1 MTGTVVK
8 ANVEQVFQGALEE
21 AVLSE
26 LLRVCELSEFVYQNV
41 TRYPEMARELFTL
54 PLDTRED
61 SWYRLALEPLLE
73 EAPDDF
79 DRLLREFRRREMV
92 RIIFRD
98 FSKRS
103 DLIET
108 TRDLSLFAAASID
121 VALRYHYQS
130 SSLRFG
136 LPTSAEG
143 QVQQMCV
150 LALGKLGAFELNLS
164 SDVDLV
170 MLYDRSGSTD
180 GEKKVSNQ
188 EFFLRVARRLIK
200 SLDERTADGFVFRVD
215 MRLRPYGESSP
226 VVSHWDAM
234 ETYFLEQG
242 RDWERYAY
250 IKARPVAGDML
261 LGERFLDWLKPFVYR
276 RHLDYGAIDALREMK
291 LLINRQ
297 VVTREQQND
306 LKLGSGGIREIE
318 FIAQAHQLIWGG
330 TNERLQERRLL
341 VVLKIMA
348 EERLFP
354 VEEIAELEAAYVFLR
369 NSEHAIQGEKDRQTH
384 LLPTDGNSASH
395 LAQVM
400 AFDDV
405 DDYLQALQV
414 HRNNV
419 RRCFDSFMSA
429 SEIEQEVLLEGNMFW
444 PGVWRDPMAKPELL
458 SGAGFVDFDTV
469 CQTLVT
475 FADEMLHQDLQ
486 EIVTERI
493 NKLMPLLL
501 SLVSTQ
507 ESPDE
512 TLFRVLPIIG
522 AIERRSTYI
531 SYLLENVDALKRTIE
546 LCAMSPWVATKLND
560 FPILLYELADRN
572 IDAYSFTSSDLIQ
585 QLEEM
590 LLLIES
596 EDLESQMD
604 TLRVFKNAAVLRVAV
619 SELVGHLPLMKASD
633 ALTNIAEVI
642 LEKSLGLAWSYLVR
656 RHGKPADRNGVEQDR
671 QFAIIAYGKLG
682 GIELAYGSDLDLVFL
697 FDADIH
703 GSTTG
708 NREINNNVF
717 FVRLAQRIIH
727 ILTSFTRFGALYEA
741 DLRLR
746 PAGNKGAMVSTIAG
760 FQRYQSEEAWTW
772 EHQALIRARFVA
784 GDATLGVQFDAVRKA
799 ILQSHRNQLDLKKD
813 VVEMREKMRTH
824 LIGAREQP
832 QLLSSVD
839 LKHEMGAIVDIE
851 FMVQYAVL
859 AWAEKHQVLTQ
870 WTDMMRLLDEIRDFE
885 LMQDDAVQLLQ
896 QAYVAYRSAVHYQW
910 LGGEVSSFDTLEQ
923 YRQDVFGLWR
933 EVMSQGES

>member
-1 MTGTVVK
+1 
-8 ANVEQVFQGALEE
+8 
-21 AVLSE
+21 
-26 LLRVCELSEFVYQNV
+26 
-41 TRYPEMARELFTL
+41 
-54 PLDTRED
+54 
-61 SWYRLALEPLLE
+61 
-73 EAPDDF
+73 
-79 DRLLREFRRREMV
+79 
-92 RIIFRD
+92 
-98 FSKRS
+98 
-103 DLIET
+103 
-108 TRDLSLFAAASID
+108 
-121 VALRYHYQS
+121 
-130 SSLRFG
+130 
-136 LPTSAEG
+136 
-143 QVQQMCV
+143 
-150 LALGKLGAFELNLS
+150 
-164 SDVDLV
+164 
-170 MLYDRSGSTD
+170 
-180 GEKKVSNQ
+180 
-188 EFFLRVARRLIK
+188 
-200 SLDERTADGFVFRVD
+200 
-215 MRLRPYGESSP
+215 
-226 VVSHWDAM
+226 
-234 ETYFLEQG
+234 
-242 RDWERYAY
+242 
-250 IKARPVAGDML
+250 
-261 LGERFLDWLKPFVYR
+261 
-276 RHLDYGAIDALREMK
+276 
-291 LLINRQ
+291 
-297 VVTREQQND
+297 
-306 LKLGSGGIREIE
+306 
-318 FIAQAHQLIWGG
+318 
-330 TNERLQERRLL
+330 
-341 VVLKIMA
+341 MA

-354 VEEIAELEAAYVFLR
+354 AEEIAELEAAYIFLR

-384 LLPTDGNSASH
+384 LLPTDSDSASH

-405 DDYLQALQV
+405 NDYLHALQV

-419 RRCFDSFMSA
+419 RRCFDNFMSA

-444 PGVWRDPMAKPELL
+444 PGVWRNPKAKPELL
-458 SGAGFVDFDTV
+458 SGAGFVHVDAV

-475 FADEMLHQDLQ
+475 FADEMLNHDLP
-486 EIVTERI
+486 EVVTERI

-501 SLVSTQ
+501 SLVSSQ

-512 TLFRVLPIIG
+512 TLFRVLPIVG

-572 IDAYSFTSSDLIQ
+572 IDAYSFTKSDLIQ

-642 LEKSLGLAWSYLVR
+642 LEKSLDVAWRYLVD

-708 NREINNNVF
+708 NKEINNNVF
-717 FVRLAQRIIH
+717 FVRLAQRVIH
-727 ILTSFTRFGALYEA
+727 ILTRFTRFGALYEA

-760 FQRYQSEEAWTW
+760 FERYQSEEAWTW

-784 GDATLGVQFDAVRKA
+784 GDTTLGVKFEAVRQA
-799 ILQSHRNQLDLKKD
+799 ILRSHRNQQDLKKD
-813 VVEMREKMRTH
+813 VVEMRENMRTH

-839 LKHEMGAIVDIE
+839 LKHEIGAIVDIE
-851 FMVQYAVL
+851 FMVQYVVL

-885 LMQDDAVQLLQ
+885 LVQDDAVQLLQ

-933 EVMSQGES
+933 EVMLQDES

>member
-1 MTGTVVK
+1 MTTRAAVK
-8 ANVEQVFQGALEE
+8 ENVEQVFQGALAEE
-21 AVLSE
+21 VLSE
-26 LLRVCELSEFVYQNV
+26 LLKVCELSEFVYQNI
-41 TRYPEMARELFTL
+41 TRYPDTARELFVL
-54 PLDTRED
+54 PLDSRKD
-61 SWYRLALEPLLE
+61 NWYQQALEPFLE
-73 EAPDDF
+73 ETNDHF

-121 VALRYHYQS
+121 VALRYHHLRLSQ
-130 SSLRFG
+130 RFG
-136 LPTSAEG
+136 MPMSVDG
-143 QVQQMCV
+143 QVQKMCV

-170 MLYDRSGSTD
+170 MLYDRPGFTD
-180 GEKKVSNQ
+180 GEKKISNQ
-188 EFFLRVARRLIK
+188 EFFLHVAQGLIK

-226 VVSHWDAM
+226 VVSYWDAM
-234 ETYFLEQG
+234 ETYFLVQG

-250 IKARPVAGDML
+250 IKARPVAGDIL
-261 LGERFLDWLKPFVYR
+261 LGERFLEWLKPFVYR

-306 LKLGSGGIREIE
+306 LKLGSGGIREVE

-330 TNERLQERRLL
+330 TNEKLQERRLL
-341 VVLKIMA
+341 AVLKIMA
-348 EERLFP
+348 EEQLFP
-354 VEEIAELEAAYVFLR
+354 IDEIAELEAAYIFLR

-384 LLPTDGNSASH
+384 LLPTDEESARH
-395 LAQVM
+395 LSQVM
-400 AFDDV
+400 GFENF
-405 DDYLQALQV
+405 DDYLKVLQG

-429 SEIEQEVLLEGNMFW
+429 SEVEHDVLLEGNMFW
-444 PGVWRDPMAKPELL
+444 PGVWRDPLAKPELL
-458 SGAGFVDFDTV
+458 SGAGFVDVDGV
-469 CQTLVT
+469 CQRLVT
-475 FADEMLHQDLQ
+475 FADEMLHHDLQ
-486 EIVTERI
+486 EVVTERI

-501 SLVSTQ
+501 SLVSIQ

-512 TLFRVLPIIG
+512 TLFRVLPIIE

-546 LCAMSPWVATKLND
+546 LCAMSPWVAKQLND

-572 IDAYSFTSSDLIQ
+572 IDGYTFSSDDLTQ

-590 LLLIES
+590 LLVIEP
-596 EDLESQMD
+596 EDFESQMD

-642 LEKSLGLAWSYLVR
+642 LAKSLDLAWQYLVE
-656 RHGKPADRNGVEQDR
+656 RHGQPANRDGVAQAR
-671 QFAIIAYGKLG
+671 QFAIVACGKLG

-708 NREINNNVF
+708 KKEINNNVF

-727 ILTSFTRFGALYEA
+727 ILTSFTRFGTLYEV

-760 FQRYQSEEAWTW
+760 FERYQSEEAWTW
-772 EHQALIRARFVA
+772 EHQALIRARAVA
-784 GDATLGVQFDAVRKA
+784 GDATLVVQFEAVRKS
-799 ILQSHRNQLDLKKD
+799 ILQSHRNQEDLKMD

-832 QLLSSVD
+832 KLLSSVD

-859 AWAEKHQVLTQ
+859 AWAQKHQELTQ

-885 LMQDDAVQLLQ
+885 LMQGTAVQLLQ
-896 QAYVAYRSAVHYQW
+896 EAYVAYRSAVHYQW

-923 YRQDVFGLWR
+923 YRQDVFRLWR
-933 EVMSQGES
+933 EVMSQNE